1 MASNTVTIVKKVTV
15 GTPIKSVS
23 AGAFSIT
30 NIAGVNLT
38 GVKSG
43 SMMVYDASAN
53 AGQGEFLVDS
63 DMSNIYTEIN
73 GGTF

>member
-1 MASNTVTIVKKVTV
+1 MAGNTVTIVKKVTV